1 MDRYQLHADLVK
13 NFTGAELSRFAGR
26 LGVNYEQLGG
36 KTPDDKAGSLIGK
49 MERHGRLPELIYRL
63 IQEQPHLQPAYDS
76 YLRTEEGPRDAYLEW
91 LDGVAA
97 GQGPA
102 IEEPP
107 TMRWDSGKHSLEDED
122 DLKE

>member
-13 NFTGAELSRFAGR
+13 NFSANELSRFAAR

-36 KTPDDKAGSLIGK
+36 KSLADKARSLIGK
-49 MERHGRLPELIYRL
+49 MERHGRLPQLIYRL
-63 IQEQPHLQPAYDS
+63 IQEKPHLQPAYDS
-76 YLRTEEGPRDAYLEW
+76 YLRAEEGPRDAYLEW
-91 LDGVAA
+91 LDGIAA

-107 TMRWDSGKHSLEDED
+107 TMRWDSEKHSLKDED